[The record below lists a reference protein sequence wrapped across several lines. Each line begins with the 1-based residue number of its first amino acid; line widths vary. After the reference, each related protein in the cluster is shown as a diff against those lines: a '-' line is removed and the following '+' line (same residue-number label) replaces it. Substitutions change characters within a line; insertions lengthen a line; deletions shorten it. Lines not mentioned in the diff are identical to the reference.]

1 MQKIN
6 LYEQIPHLLKDRLS
20 FSLIAK
26 IAGVF
31 VVLLIALNIFARW
44 QLMDYESQFRS
55 LQLQQKAMT
64 DELIKLN
71 QAFIGVTGANS
82 PADQL
87 VKKKEIID
95 ALLQQGLLNSS
106 GFTEELEALAA
117 SIVSGVWLTEIQI
130 QQGGKQISLTGKTLS
145 MKEAL
150 LFLENLSN
158 SNVFSGND
166 LELSK
171 IGNPEAKTG
180 VLQFT
185 ITTRQQNK

>member
-26 IAGVF
+26 ISAVF
-31 VVLLIALNIFARW
+31 VVLLITLNIFARW
-44 QLMDYESQFRS
+44 QLIDYESQYRG
-55 LQLQQKAMT
+55 LQVQQKAMT

-71 QAFIGVTGANS
+71 QAFIGATGIDS

-87 VKKKEIID
+87 AKKKEIIA
-95 ALLQQGLLNSS
+95 ALVQQGLLNSN
-106 GFTEELEALAA
+106 GFSDELEALAA
-117 SIVSGVWLTEIQI
+117 NIVSGVWLTEIQI
-130 QQGGKQISLTGKTLS
+130 QQGGKQISLTGRTIS

-158 SNVFSGND
+158 SNAFSSND

-185 ITTRQQNK
+185 ITTRQSKK